1 MKRFAAVVLT
11 AATLFLGSGAAR
23 ALDPVED
30 EYQDSIT
37 HPLRVAGYL
46 AHVGGF
52 AAEWLIGRPFHY
64 VISRPYLDRIFG
76 YSKSGDESIAAYY
89 GDRL

>member
-11 AATLFLGSGAAR
+11 AATLFLGTGAAR

-37 HPLRVAGYL
+37 HPCGSRGTSLTS
-46 AHVGGF
+46 
-52 AAEWLIGRPFHY
+52 AASPQ
-64 VISRPYLDRIFG
+64 
-76 YSKSGDESIAAYY
+76 SG
-89 GDRL
+89 